1 MDRAERTGLGIAIIG
16 HAVLFTALSLSLL
29 TTEPLKPINKPVDVV
44 LVDEV
49 ELDSTAPTI
58 ARAAAPPAPEP
69 APPAEAAPAAAAEPD
84 PPAPVVTP
92 PAPRPPE
99 PKPVP
104 KPEPKP
110 TPKPKPE
117 LKPKPKPEPK
127 VKPAPAKP
135 VPAKPVPAKPAPAKP
150 APAKTTTAKPVKTA
164 VASPKPT
171 NRLNGLNLG
180 TGGAGAAP
188 KSGGSTAPKGTGSSS
203 AGAAPKGAPAQ
214 KASAEVKQSIRVSI
228 NNEVRGPWNAC
239 KVQGIDIDQLKTTIV
254 FRLNED
260 GSLGGFTSVQTAG
273 ENESNR
279 FQKARF
285 EECARNAI
293 QRAAPFGNLPRENY
307 NDWKIYTLDFTKR

>member
-1 MDRAERTGLGIAIIG
+1 MDRAERTGLGIAIVG
-16 HAVLFTALSLSLL
+16 HAALFAALSLSLL
-29 TTEPLKPINKPVDVV
+29 TTEPLKPLNKPVDVV
-44 LVDEV
+44 LVDEADL
-49 ELDSTAPTI
+49 ESTAPEI
-58 ARAAAPPAPEP
+58 ARSAAPPAPEP
-69 APPAEAAPAAAAEPD
+69 SPPAEAAPAPSPEPE
-84 PPAPVVTP
+84 PPAPIIASPV
-92 PAPRPPE
+92 PRPPEPKPIVRPE

-104 KPEPKP
+104 KPVAKPVPQPKP
-110 TPKPKPE
+110 TPKVQPKPA
-117 LKPKPKPEPK
+117 PKPVAKPTPPK
-127 VKPAPAKP
+127 AAPAKP
-135 VPAKPVPAKPAPAKP
+135 TPAKPA
-150 APAKTTTAKPVKTA
+150 KTPVKTA
-164 VASPKPT
+164 AVTPRPT
-171 NRLNGLNLG
+171 DRLKGLNLG

-188 KSGGSTAPKGTGSSS
+188 KAGGSTAPKGTGAGS

-228 NNEVRGPWNAC
+228 NNEVRAPWNAC

-260 GSLGGFTSVQTAG
+260 GSLGGFSSVQTTG

-307 NDWKIYTLDFTKR
+307 NDWKVYTLDFTKR